1 MFHNQL
7 KQNNMTT
14 KFDYI
19 ILTEFNEWVATGK
32 QETQKELDDEIKRL
46 KDENPDIELVIFKAE
61 TMIMTTY

>member
-1 MFHNQL
+1 
-7 KQNNMTT
+7 MTT

-19 ILTEFNEWVATGK
+19 TLTEFNEWVATGK
-32 QETQKELDDEIKRL
+32 QETQKVLDDEIKRL

>member
-1 MFHNQL
+1 
-7 KQNNMTT
+7 MTT